1 MIDFT
6 LPPEIED
13 VQKRTRAFI
22 AEHVIALE
30 SDPASYDE
38 HENLERS
45 LLEGLRER
53 ARAEGLWSPQVP
65 KDIGGMGLPMVGQ
78 AVMYD
83 EANFSIFGPAIFNCA
98 APDDGNMRVLNEIGT
113 PEQKEKWLEPMVAG
127 TTRGAIAMTE
137 PHPGGGSDPTMIRTT
152 AVPEGNEQWKING
165 TKWFITG
172 AMWADF
178 FITLART
185 SDEPRRE
192 LSAIIVPRD
201 ADGFEIIRKVPIMGP
216 EEHGGHCEISFKD
229 VVVPDENRLLGVG
242 HGMRVAQTRLVP
254 ARLTHC
260 MRWLG
265 LCRRCMEIAQAYI
278 DEREGFGIKLA
289 DRESV
294 QMMMGD
300 VAKDIQIGR
309 LMTMHA
315 AWMIDQH
322 GGRAA
327 MKNVS
332 MAKVFVAN
340 LLHRAADTAI
350 QLNGARGYSKDTIL
364 EWVYRYARQARIL
377 DGADEVHKM
386 IAARSYRAEGQDFWK
401 WG

>member
-1 MIDFT
+1 MDFSLT
-6 LPPEIED
+6 PEIED
-13 VQKRTRAFI
+13 VRVRTRAFVADKI
-22 AEHVIALE
+22 IPLE
-30 SDPASYDE
+30 ADPANYDE
-38 HENLERS
+38 HENLTHVR
-45 LLEGLRER
+45 LEEL
-53 ARAEGLWSPQVP
+53 RAEARNAGLWCPQVP
-65 KDIGGMGLPMVGQ
+65 REIGGMGLSMVGQ
-78 AVMYD
+78 TVMYD
-83 EANFSIFGPAIFNCA
+83 EANFSIFGPAVFNCA
-98 APDDGNMRVLNEIGT
+98 APDDGNMRVLQEIGT
-113 PEQKEKWLEPMVAG
+113 DEQKAEWLHPMVAEG
-127 TTRGAIAMTE
+127 KRGAIAMTE
-137 PHPGGGSDPTMIRTT
+137 PHPGGGSDPTMIQTT
-152 AVPEGNEQWKING
+152 AVTDDAGNWVVNG

-172 AMWADF
+172 ALWADF

-185 SDEPRRE
+185 SDEPRRQ
-192 LSAIIVPRD
+192 LTALIVPRD
-201 ADGFEIIRKVPIMGP
+201 TPGFEVVRKIPIMGP
-216 EEHGGHCEISFKD
+216 EEHGGHCEIRFD
-229 VVVPDENRLLGVG
+229 NVVVPDRNRLLGVG
-242 HGMRVAQTRLVP
+242 QGMRVAQTRLVP

-265 LCRRCMEIAQAYI
+265 LSRRCMEIAQAYI
-278 DEREGFGIKLA
+278 EEREGFGIKLA

-294 QMMMGD
+294 QMLMGE
-300 VAKDIQIGR
+300 VARDIQIGR

-332 MAKVFVAN
+332 MAKLFVAG

-364 EWVYRYARQARIL
+364 EWIYRYARQARIL

-386 IAARSYRAEGQDFWK
+386 IAAGAFRREGQEFWS

>member
-1 MIDFT
+1 MDFT
-6 LPPEIED
+6 LTPEIQD
-13 VQKRTRAFI
+13 VQARTRAFVADHI
-22 AEHVIALE
+22 IPLE
-30 SDPASYDE
+30 MNQANYDE
-38 HENLERS
+38 HENLNHAN
-45 LLEGLRER
+45 LEVLRER
-53 ARAEGLWSPQVP
+53 ARAEGLWCPQVP
-65 KDIGGMGLPMVGQ
+65 KEIGGMGLPMVGQ

-83 EANFSIFGPAIFNCA
+83 EANFSIFGPAVFNCA

-113 PEQKEKWLEPMVAG
+113 PEQKEKWLKPMIVDG
-127 TTRGAIAMTE
+127 KRGAIAMTE
-137 PHPGGGSDPTMIRTT
+137 QHPGGGSDPTMIQTS
-152 AVPEGNEQWKING
+152 AIPQGNDHWKING
-165 TKWFITG
+165 SKWFITG

-178 FITLART
+178 FITLVRT
-185 SDEPRRE
+185 SDEPRRQ
-192 LSAIIVPRD
+192 LTAIIVPRD
-201 ADGFEIIRKVPIMGP
+201 AEGFEIVRKVPIMGP

-229 VVVPDENRLLGVG
+229 VVVPDENRLLNVG
-242 HGMRVAQTRLVP
+242 QGMRVAQTRLVP

-265 LCRRCMEIAQAYI
+265 LARRCMEIAQAYI
-278 DEREGFGIKLA
+278 EEREGFGIKLA

-294 QMMMGD
+294 QMMMGE
-300 VAKDIQIGR
+300 VARDIQIGR

-315 AWMIDQH
+315 AWLIDRH

-332 MAKVFVAN
+332 MAKLFCAG

-364 EWVYRYARQARIL
+364 EWIYRYARQARIL

-386 IAARSYRAEGQDFWK
+386 IAAGAFRREGQDFWN